1 MERKKLYTINVYNRD
16 RTVLRIVADGKV
28 EAIEKYGKWVREQN
42 DDDYVNLQM
51 NFDVEEPLM
60 VYV

>member
-51 NFDVEEPLM
+51 NFDVEEPLT